1 VAVFFT
7 AILAFGLILL
17 VSFASPD
24 AVRTLGGTTALLLLG
39 VFTVV
44 NLAVLVLRRD
54 RPRHDHFRSPTAL
67 PIIGIITCLYLVT
80 PMSGRDADQYVVAGW
95 LLLIGAALFGVTML
109 INRRLGVT
117 AARNGEPTE
126 PGRVADAVAPV
137 TAFIST
143 PTPRHERQGH
153 QRRHLG
159 RKALPPSR
167 LASGCSP
174 A

>member
-1 VAVFFT
+1 MAVFFT

-44 NLAVLVLRRD
+44 NLAVLVLRRE
-54 RPRHDHFRSPTAL
+54 PRHDHFRSPTAL

-117 AARNGEPTE
+117 AARK
-126 PGRVADAVAPV
+126 
-137 TAFIST
+137 
-143 PTPRHERQGH
+143 
-153 QRRHLG
+153 RRTDG
-159 RKALPPSR
+159 ARPSR
-167 LASGCSP
+167 GRSGPSDGLHLNAHP
-174 A
+174 ET